1 MLRER
6 DYMLNIIVRRVLFA
20 TLCVHVC
27 RACVKSLPSFRP
39 RLTLRLVFPS
49 RLSLHAH
56 TYTYTHHT
64 HAHDTHVYVR
74 VLRIYIVHTLALA
87 KTRARARCV
96 TSHRLIVENSEKVSR
111 RPVMYIRGIY

>member
-20 TLCVHVC
+20 TLCVHVY
-27 RACVKSLPSFRP
+27 RACVKSPLPSFRP

-64 HAHDTHVYVR
+64 HAHDTHVR

-96 TSHRLIVENSEKVSR
+96 TSHRLIAENSEKVSR